1 MAQSFHCIAYEALDV
16 CNAIEMAT
24 IEAAV
29 ARTGLAAPARA
40 LDIGCGN
47 GAVAIRLAEAFGLDV
62 VAVEMDPAMADLA
75 RGRAAASE
83 ASGQISVRTGTAAPV
98 LAEGAQWNLISA
110 LGSTDPAGGGLR
122 EPSAIFAALA
132 GHLRPGGWLLWG
144 DLTWVGEPS
153 APLRQIV
160 EITNAYADAEGW
172 QAAARTAGLDVVSVE
187 ISDQALW
194 DGYGAAMI
202 GAVRDWLAT
211 NPDHLDAA
219 TIRTRTDQIAMMLDF
234 GRGTMGFGL
243 YLLRKP
249 DRPVAD

>member
-1 MAQSFHCIAYEALDV
+1 MAQSFHRIAYEALDV
-16 CNAIEMAT
+16 CNAVEMST

-75 RGRAAASE
+75 RTRAE
-83 ASGQISVRTGTAAPV
+83 ASGPRDRLDVQTGAAAPL
-98 LAEGAQWNLISA
+98 LAEGAPWDLIVA

-122 EPSAIFAALA
+122 DPLAIFAALA

-144 DLTWVGEPS
+144 DLTWVAEPS
-153 APLRQIV
+153 PPLRQIV
-160 EITNAYADAEGW
+160 EITNSYADDESW
-172 QAAARTAGLDVVSVE
+172 RTLARTAELEVVSSQV
-187 ISDQALW
+187 SSQALW
-194 DGYGAAMI
+194 DDYGAAMI
-202 GAVRDWLAT
+202 GAVRDWLAI
-211 NPDHLDAA
+211 NPDHPDAA